1 MLFLLTYIEVE
12 ANFVVRFTVLIG
24 TNVSHKQTLK
34 PDLFYEWALSKTR
47 MLIIWVLTPVLPKFE
62 VVSSIQ
68 SSWKPKQHL

>member
-47 MLIIWVLTPVLPKFE
+47 MLII
-62 VVSSIQ
+62 S
-68 SSWKPKQHL
+68 